1 MSATSPYRPPVMVP
15 TEEATLK
22 LISTVRALGFI
33 DISGEDWFDKGK
45 TPTYVKPFY
54 RLYNGQHQY
63 LTLTTYDGSF
73 VEGWLQVYARPY
85 DSRAKQRQTPLA
97 LGLPRTQDEVLSV
110 VQQVYVAPS
119 K

>member
-1 MSATSPYRPPVMVP
+1 MVP
-15 TEEATLK
+15 TEEATLRF
-22 LISTVRALGFI
+22 ISTVRALGFM

-63 LTLTTYDGSF
+63 LTLTTYDGAF

-85 DSRAKQRQTPLA
+85 DSRSKQKQTPLA
-97 LGLPRTQDEVLSV
+97 VSLSRTKDELLTAVEQLYTV
-110 VQQVYVAPS
+110 PS
-119 K
+119 KGSS